1 MGHGPCFLQII
12 YLVHGS
18 WLKWCTE
25 EASGSRSR
33 RKNLSAFQL
42 YLSLS
47 KPPYHSSVLLVAS
60 LVAIGVL
67 ASKIILHSNLFF
79 TDDVIVVIRSP
90 IKETKLDV
98 HRIQSIDEASALNT
112 RDGEGPR
119 PIRV

>member
-1 MGHGPCFLQII
+1 MRLCVRCAFTLWMSVGHGPCFLQII

-47 KPPYHSSVLLVAS
+47 KPPVPLKCSVGGQFGGHWGISFKDYLTLQF
-60 LVAIGVL
+60 I
-67 ASKIILHSNLFF
+67 FY
-79 TDDVIVVIRSP
+79 R
-90 IKETKLDV
+90 
-98 HRIQSIDEASALNT
+98 
-112 RDGEGPR
+112 
-119 PIRV
+119 

>member
-1 MGHGPCFLQII
+1 
-12 YLVHGS
+12 
-18 WLKWCTE
+18 
-25 EASGSRSR
+25 
-33 RKNLSAFQL
+33 
-42 YLSLS
+42 
-47 KPPYHSSVLLVAS
+47 VAS

-90 IKETKLDV
+90 IKETKLNV

-112 RDGEGPR
+112 RDGEGSR